1 MSAVSALT
9 PELLSVREFARRDR
23 CDESRV
29 RRAIRSGHLK
39 RSPDGKLDAA
49 LVGTG
54 WRETNRRGADPA
66 DKDLRTLRT
75 KVRTPH
81 PVSAPV
87 AKAMQDTIMLVP
99 MAVGPSGMHPLAV
112 NLSAMVCGGA
122 MDAAPILLRHL
133 PLDTVRQIVDDIVG
147 YAARA
152 AVELLEDDAIPPPPG
167 MASWAEHPSF
177 ARPPMSELDWA
188 QAVADLVAAGV
199 QAEGAAPDA

>member
-1 MSAVSALT
+1 MSAPSPETVSI
-9 PELLSVREFARRDR
+9 REFARRDR

-39 RSPDGKLDAA
+39 RSPDGKLDDA

-54 WRETNRRGADPA
+54 WRETNRRGAETA
-66 DKDLRTLRT
+66 DKTPRTLRT
-75 KVRTPH
+75 KLRTPH

-87 AKAMQDTIMLVP
+87 AEAVQDTIMLVP

-112 NLSAMVCGGA
+112 NLSAMIGGGA

-133 PLDTVRQIVDDIVG
+133 PLDTVRQIVDEMAA
-147 YAARA
+147 YAARG
-152 AVELLEDDAIPPPPG
+152 AVELLEDDGIPPPFG
-167 MASWAEHPSF
+167 MASWTEHPSF

-188 QAVADLVAAGV
+188 QAAADLVAAGV
-199 QAEGAAPDA
+199 QAVGTAPDA